1 MNGESMNFRD
11 ERTGELEQLRDRFE
25 HWRQQNGPGRRRR
38 IPGAFWSEAS
48 VLARRHGV
56 VKVARTLRL
65 DYATLKKKSGVQ
77 TNRGNKQASVP
88 FVELMIPGPMTAS
101 ESVVELTNRSGG
113 RMTIRLQP
121 HCGRDIV
128 QLAELFL
135 RGGK

>member
-1 MNGESMNFRD
+1 MNIRD
-11 ERTGELEQLRDRFE
+11 EMAGELERLQERFE
-25 HWRQQNGPGRRRR
+25 HWRRENGPGRRR
-38 IPGAFWSEAS
+38 IPGDLWSEAS

-65 DYATLKKKSGVQ
+65 DYTKLKKKAGVQ
-77 TNRGNKQASVP
+77 TNREPKQASVP
-88 FVELMIPGPMTAS
+88 FVELMMPGPMTAS
-101 ESVVELTNRSGG
+101 ESVVELTSRSGD

-121 HCGRDIV
+121 HCGRDVV

>member
-1 MNGESMNFRD
+1 MNFRD

-25 HWRQQNGPGRRRR
+25 HWRQQNVPGRRRR

-65 DYATLKKKSGVQ
+65 DYTKLKQKAGVQ
-77 TNRGNKQASVP
+77 TNRVHKQASVP
-88 FVELMIPGPMTAS
+88 FVELMMPGPMAVT

-121 HCGRDIV
+121 HCGG
-128 QLAELFL
+128 L
-135 RGGK
+135 